1 MIEQWFLNK
10 GTYAQGLVLLKAA
23 CGANQRMYLR
33 LKGAKENQ
41 RNLAALKYEL
51 NKYRNTNIEVPI
63 PTKKKVQT
71 SKKVSDTK
79 ALAIT
84 SVKRSNTKITIHML
98 PDAYLQQRFIE
109 KNNAFYTH
117 WVLKK
122 KLNAVAEDDVEKAR
136 VLIAE
141 IMKLRQLIDAIWK
154 ELDYYMEHKKLMPK
168 GKDFAN
174 LSAMD
179 KVKTRQRLYQSR
191 SKREKTLNKWLLKL
205 VDTPKEKQLALQSR
219 IDNQK
224 GKIAQINIDIT
235 TLNSLIN
242 NQ

>member
-10 GTYAQGLVLLKAA
+10 GTYSQGLVLLKAA

-63 PTKKKVQT
+63 PIKKKVQT

-98 PDAYLQQRFIE
+98 PDACLQQRFIE

-141 IMKLRQLIDAIWK
+141 IMKLRQLIDTIWK
-154 ELDYYMEHKKLMPK
+154 ELDYYMEYKKIMPR

-174 LSAMD
+174 LSAME
-179 KVKTRQRLYQSR
+179 KVKERQRLYQSR
-191 SKREKTLNKWLLKL
+191 SKRQKTLDKLKASL
-205 VDTPKEKQLALQSR
+205 VDAPQEKQLALQSR
-219 IDNQK
+219 IADKTEIITQLTVN
-224 GKIAQINIDIT
+224 IN
-235 TLNSLIN
+235 TLNELIDG
-242 NQ
+242 